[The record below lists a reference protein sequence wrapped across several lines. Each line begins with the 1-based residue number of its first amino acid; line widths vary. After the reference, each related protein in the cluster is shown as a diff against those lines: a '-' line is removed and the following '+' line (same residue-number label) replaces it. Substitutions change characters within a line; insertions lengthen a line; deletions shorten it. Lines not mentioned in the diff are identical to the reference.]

1 MKLPSCSTA
10 ATGEL
15 LPPTQASGDW
25 WGRVQQNL
33 AAREYQASLTPGGA
47 SYFAERSS
55 SSFPAGATVYALV
68 DSVNHRTNYGNVAES
83 NESNNLAGPVSAT
96 GVFSP
101 AQANPA
107 AAPSMEG
114 LPGR

>member
-1 MKLPSCSTA
+1 M
-10 ATGEL
+10 
-15 LPPTQASGDW
+15 
-25 WGRVQQNL
+25 QQNL